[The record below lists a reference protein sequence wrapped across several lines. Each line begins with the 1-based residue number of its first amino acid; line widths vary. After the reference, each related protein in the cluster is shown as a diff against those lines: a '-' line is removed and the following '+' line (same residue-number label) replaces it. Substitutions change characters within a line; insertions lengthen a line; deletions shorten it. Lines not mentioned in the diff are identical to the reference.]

1 MQVRDLLARLRGIV
15 EEQQQNQRGYRHIP
29 GREIDAIHLRGGGN
43 LRDTHQGENSEQNNC
58 GNAERAHR
66 QQKVVVRAAVLC
78 IVHTVLTRA
87 VNHHDGKQHR
97 GDG

>member
-15 EEQQQNQRGYRHIP
+15 EEQQQNQRGHHHIP
-29 GREIDAIHLRGGGN
+29 GREIDTVHLRGGGN
-43 LRDTHQGENSEQNNC
+43 RRDTRQGESSEQNNR

-66 QQKVVVRAAVLC
+66 QQKVMVRAAVLC
-78 IVHTVLTRA
+78 ILHTVLTRA